1 MPIRAVW
8 TMSKTDKK
16 ALGKLGEDQAVEYLI
31 AFGYA
36 ILERNWRFGQKE
48 IDILAQLANV
58 LVVVEVK
65 SSLLDNWNDG
75 RDRITPL
82 QEESLRIAALEYLE
96 QNTWEMEI
104 RFDLILVQPSNP
116 KNIRHIKSVF

>member
-1 MPIRAVW
+1 
-8 TMSKTDKK
+8 MSKTDKK

>member
-1 MPIRAVW
+1 
-8 TMSKTDKK
+8 MSKTDKK

-48 IDILAQLANV
+48 IDILAQLANL

-65 SSLLDNWNDG
+65 SSLSENWDEVIE
-75 RDRITPL
+75 RIQL
-82 QEESLRIAALEYLE
+82 SQEESLRAAALEYLE
-96 QNTWEMEI
+96 KNEWEMEI